1 MQTYLCGVLLV
12 LLVVLSSCSEA
23 GYGVENTGSEYMPD
37 MYHSIA
43 YEANVRSDYSLNH
56 WNDESVVS
64 IEQLPAPNGLPVT
77 GTVPRGWAGIAL
89 APNQEAQA
97 ELFESMNGQTPGP
110 SRAIPVNGHVPYYYG
125 DTEEERQR
133 AEAELVNNPFPITEA
148 GLEKGRDL
156 YNIFCAICHG
166 EKGNGVGWL
175 VDEENA
181 YAAYPAQP
189 ANLLLPEYAN
199 AGNGRYYHALMYG
212 KNVMGAYADKMSY
225 KERWEVIHWV
235 RALQAK
241 DQGTLYTATENTY
254 NPSFGTPSG
263 VAPILAALADEDE
276 DTQVGGVNGLE
287 PGGASD
293 DDQYRPSEAPEQPI
307 ENDFDGIQRN
317 DD

>member
-1 MQTYLCGVLLV
+1 MTSYLFGLALC
-12 LLVVLSSCSEA
+12 LLVVCSSCSEA
-23 GYGVENTGSEYMPD
+23 GWNETGSEYMPD

-43 YEANVRSDYSLNH
+43 YEANVRSDYALNH

-64 IEQLPAPNGLPVT
+64 IEALPAPNGLPVT

-89 APNQEAQA
+89 APDQQAQA
-97 ELFESMNGQTPGP
+97 DQFTALQGQTPGP
-110 SRAIPVNGHVPYYYG
+110 SIAIPVNGHVPYYYG
-125 DTEEERQR
+125 DTEEERLR
-133 AEAELVNNPFPITEA
+133 ATAELVDNPFPITEM

-181 YAAYPAQP
+181 YAAYPAAP
-189 ANLLLPEYAN
+189 ANLLLDEYAN
-199 AGNGRYYHALMYG
+199 ASNGRYYHALMYG

-225 KERWEVIHWV
+225 KERWDVIHWV

-241 DQGTLYTATENTY
+241 DKGLLYTATENTY
-254 NPSFGTPSG
+254 NPAFGTPEG
-263 VAPILAALADEDE
+263 IAPILAQLADEDE
-276 DTQVGGVNGLE
+276 TTQVGGVNGLE
-287 PGGASD
+287 PTTRT
-293 DDQYRPSEAPEQPI
+293 DDQYQPGEAREQPLD
-307 ENDFDGIQRN
+307 NDSDGIERN